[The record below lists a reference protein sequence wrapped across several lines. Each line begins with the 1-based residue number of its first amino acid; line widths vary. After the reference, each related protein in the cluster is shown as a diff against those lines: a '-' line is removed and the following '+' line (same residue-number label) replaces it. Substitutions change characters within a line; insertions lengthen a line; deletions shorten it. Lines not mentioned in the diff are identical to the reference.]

1 MLHFHADRRTKY
13 ALEALML
20 QFQLA
25 SLPPDL
31 VHQLTWGRFVNTHGG
46 PGHNI
51 PCDLHNEH
59 INRLFKEMVSNMGA
73 NFTTETSTRA
83 ARAVTTL
90 EKLSKQFDHESGIHP
105 ELSAHSR
112 KSDENDVKRVV
123 EVLQQVKPH
132 TIQEGRCYRKFP
144 QMSGNPLKDLDRD
157 KLHLWIK
164 EKIKQH
170 EKHKQLTEGNT
181 SDQEASDDES

>member
-1 MLHFHADRRTKY
+1 
-13 ALEALML
+13 
-20 QFQLA
+20 
-25 SLPPDL
+25 
-31 VHQLTWGRFVNTHGG
+31 
-46 PGHNI
+46 
-51 PCDLHNEH
+51 
-59 INRLFKEMVSNMGA
+59 MGA